1 MLEIIKYNED
11 EYAFPCLLV
20 LGCFDSIHIGHAEL
34 LKKAKL
40 QAKINGLDL
49 GVMMFVGGKGGRQ
62 VYTFEERQKFLEQFN
77 VKFILAIDYNE
88 EFKKTTAEAFLANLE
103 QKLNVKAYMSGRD
116 FRFGYEAKG
125 KSSTLKTYAEDEE
138 NGVWYMQVK
147 DVTYVGEKVS
157 TTMIKNYIEDG
168 NLVKAGAFLGRNYS
182 VTGFVIEGAN
192 RGKKVVGFPTV
203 NMRYPVEKVEVKKGV
218 YKVKCLVGE
227 EEFIGIANYGPRPT
241 FNEQSNILEAYI
253 DGFVGTLYGRS
264 VTIEFVEYIR
274 DTQKFESVE
283 ELKAQLKL
291 DLKQAKLKV

>member
-49 GVMMFVGGKGGRQ
+49 GVMMFTGGKGGRQ
-62 VYTFEERQKFLEQFN
+62 VYTFEERQKLLEQYN

-88 EFKKTTAEAFLANLE
+88 EFKKTSASEFLENLE
-103 QKLNVKAYMSGRD
+103 NKLNVKAYMSGRD
-116 FRFGYEAKG
+116 FRFGTDAKG
-125 KSSTLKTYAEDEE
+125 KSSTLKAYAEDEE
-138 NGVWYMQVK
+138 NGVWYMPVK
-147 DVTYVGEKVS
+147 DVVYVGEKVS
-157 TTMIKNYIEDG
+157 TTLIKNCIENG
-168 NLVKAGAFLGRNYS
+168 NLVKAGALLGRNYS

-203 NMRYPVEKVEVKKGV
+203 NMKYPVDKVEVKKGV
-218 YKVKCLVGE
+218 YKVRCLVGE

-241 FNEQSNILEAYI
+241 FNEQSSVLEAYI
-253 DGFVGTLYGRS
+253 DGFLGTLYGRS
-264 VTIEFVEYIR
+264 VTIEFVEFIR
-274 DTQKFESVE
+274 DIEKFDSPEA
-283 ELKAQLKL
+283 LNARLKL
-291 DLKQAKLKV
+291 DLQMAKLKV

>member
-49 GVMMFVGGKGGRQ
+49 GVMMFTGGKGGRQ
-62 VYTFEERQKFLEQFN
+62 VYTFEERQKLLEQYN

-88 EFKKTTAEAFLANLE
+88 EFKKTSASEFLENLE
-103 QKLNVKAYMSGRD
+103 NKLNVKAYMSGRD
-116 FRFGYEAKG
+116 FRFGTDAKG
-125 KSSTLKTYAEDEE
+125 KSSTLKAYAEDEE
-138 NGVWYMQVK
+138 NGVWYMPVK
-147 DVTYVGEKVS
+147 DVVYVGEKVS
-157 TTMIKNYIEDG
+157 TTLIKNCIENG
-168 NLVKAGAFLGRNYS
+168 NLVKAGALLGRNYS

-203 NMRYPVEKVEVKKGV
+203 NMKYPVDKVEVKKGV
-218 YKVKCLVGE
+218 YKVRCLVGE

-241 FNEQSNILEAYI
+241 FNEQSSVLEAYI
-253 DGFVGTLYGRS
+253 DGFLGTLYGRS
-264 VTIEFVEYIR
+264 VTIEFVEFIR
-274 DTQKFESVE
+274 DIEKFDSPEA
-283 ELKAQLKL
+283 LNARLKL
-291 DLKQAKLKV
+291 DLQMAKLEV

>member
-49 GVMMFVGGKGGRQ
+49 GVMMFTGGKGGRQ
-62 VYTFEERQKFLEQFN
+62 VYTFEERQKLLEQYN

-88 EFKKTTAEAFLANLE
+88 EIKKTSASEFLENLE
-103 QKLNVKAYMSGRD
+103 NKLNVKAYMSGRD
-116 FRFGYEAKG
+116 FRFGTDAKG
-125 KSSTLKTYAEDEE
+125 KSSTLKAYAEDEE
-138 NGVWYMQVK
+138 NGVWYMPVK
-147 DVTYVGEKVS
+147 DVVYVGEKVS
-157 TTMIKNYIEDG
+157 TTLIKNCIENG
-168 NLVKAGAFLGRNYS
+168 NLVKAGALLGRNYS

-203 NMRYPVEKVEVKKGV
+203 NMKYPVDKVEVKKGV
-218 YKVKCLVGE
+218 YKVRCLVGE

-241 FNEQSNILEAYI
+241 FNEQSSVLEAYI
-253 DGFVGTLYGRS
+253 DGFLGTLYGRS
-264 VTIEFVEYIR
+264 VTIEFVEFIR
-274 DTQKFESVE
+274 DIEKFDSPEA
-283 ELKAQLKL
+283 LNARLKL
-291 DLKQAKLKV
+291 DLQMAKLKV

>member
-49 GVMMFVGGKGGRQ
+49 GVMMFTGGKGGRQ
-62 VYTFEERQKFLEQFN
+62 VYTFEERQKLLEQYN

-88 EFKKTTAEAFLANLE
+88 EFKKTSASEFLENLE
-103 QKLNVKAYMSGRD
+103 NKLNVKAYMSGRD
-116 FRFGYEAKG
+116 FRFGTDAKG
-125 KSSTLKTYAEDEE
+125 KSSTLKAYAEDEE
-138 NGVWYMQVK
+138 NGVWYMPVK
-147 DVTYVGEKVS
+147 DVVYVGEKVS
-157 TTMIKNYIEDG
+157 TTLIKNCIENG
-168 NLVKAGAFLGRNYS
+168 NLVKAGALLGRNYS

-203 NMRYPVEKVEVKKGV
+203 NMKYPVDKVEVKKGV
-218 YKVKCLVGE
+218 YKVRCLVGE

-241 FNEQSNILEAYI
+241 FNEQSSVLPI
-253 DGFVGTLYGRS
+253 DGRYSDHLTLS
-264 VTIEFVEYIR
+264 P
-274 DTQKFESVE
+274 
-283 ELKAQLKL
+283 
-291 DLKQAKLKV
+291 